1 MLVEAAATRKA
12 GCPAFLHRYFPPW
25 SPPSYPLYPSLCSQ
39 QQPSP
44 WDCSTIPKLQLPAT
58 APSRGPALLP
68 GICMA
73 VTRTVWFSCHLCCPL
88 IRCFTLSLECFSSD
102 WDNCPHVG
110 SGPLVQFPH
119 LLRAGPVLQTLLF
132 FPLVPCPTEFC
143 MGLYIL
149 FHWSDILS
157 VLLPWCSACTSVSEG
172 VFLTYTLRE
181 MYSTSTYSS
190 TILFPSPIFYFA
202 ESCFWLYWWYPFK
215 NRSS

>member
-1 MLVEAAATRKA
+1 MAAWLSST
-12 GCPAFLHRYFPPW
+12 GISHHSLLPHI
-25 SPPSYPLYPSLCSQ
+25 PSIHL
-39 QQPSP
+39 
-44 WDCSTIPKLQLPAT
+44 STINSSPFPGVAPQSLISSSQLL
-58 APSRGPALLP
+58 RLP
-68 GICMA
+68 EDLHPCPGY
-73 VTRTVWFSCHLCCPL
+73 VWLWQGLSDAHSFRLTQIS
-88 IRCFTLSLECFSSD
+88 CFTLSLECFSSD
-102 WDNCPHVG
+102 SDNCPHVG

-172 VFLTYTLRE
+172 VFLMYTLRE

-202 ESCFWLYWWYPFK
+202 KSCFWLC
-215 NRSS
+215 